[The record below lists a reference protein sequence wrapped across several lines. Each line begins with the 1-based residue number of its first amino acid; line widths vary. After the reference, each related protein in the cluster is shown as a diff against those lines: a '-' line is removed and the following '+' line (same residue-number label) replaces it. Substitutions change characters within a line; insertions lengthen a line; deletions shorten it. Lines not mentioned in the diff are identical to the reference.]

1 MRMILYN
8 SGSTNYL
15 ATSQIKKNWNKSWS
29 SQAIGASKS
38 SHHFLLIFPQ
48 AGKKTSSDTIVI
60 SQIRDDHKIYEI
72 TNINQFYIDL

>member
-15 ATSQIKKNWNKSWS
+15 ATSQKKFETTLGLHKLLV
-29 SQAIGASKS
+29 QA

-60 SQIRDDHKIYEI
+60 SQIRDDHKIYGI